1 MISSAYSASSPY
13 TSNIGPLIPVGQ
25 SQVDIALA
33 IGQTAH
39 LQPYLRLTQLAGDL
53 GGDSPGQLVGPCA
66 ATAAATP
73 RPARRARSAAADA
86 ALPFLTRK
94 TRPSSVVSP
103 T

>member
-39 LQPYLRLTQLAGDL
+39 LQPYLRLTQFAGDL
-53 GGDSPGQLVGPCA
+53 GGDSPGQLVGP
-66 ATAAATP
+66 AAAAAAVT
-73 RPARRARSAAADA
+73 ARREGGGGAVARPPAGR
-86 ALPFLTRK
+86 LP
-94 TRPSSVVSP
+94 SP
-103 T
+103 PPPDPRRAPP